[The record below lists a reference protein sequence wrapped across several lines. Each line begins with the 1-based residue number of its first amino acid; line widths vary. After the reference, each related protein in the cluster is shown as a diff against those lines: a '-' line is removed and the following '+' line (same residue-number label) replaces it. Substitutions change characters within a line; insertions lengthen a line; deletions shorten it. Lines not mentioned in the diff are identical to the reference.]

1 MYILL
6 FIVVLLIVLF
16 VMKTNVEVEPF
27 KNMFKHPFK
36 QVKRVDFVNN
46 KNKQHTNEINVYKN
60 KNKKNN
66 FQNYDFAYRSKYDAS
81 GCISCLNPPKC
92 NQTNYKCINELTN
105 YNIQDNCVETGQCR
119 INEDV
124 INMFPVNTCT
134 NKNNKK

>member
-46 KNKQHTNEINVYKN
+46 KKVSNLLKAYIYKMVVSGARYQIPISNLTRLDKEIKL
-60 KNKKNN
+60 
-66 FQNYDFAYRSKYDAS
+66 NYSKDSKA
-81 GCISCLNPPKC
+81 
-92 NQTNYKCINELTN
+92 
-105 YNIQDNCVETGQCR
+105 R
-119 INEDV
+119 
-124 INMFPVNTCT
+124 
-134 NKNNKK
+134 